1 MFTAAAAFGSRAR
14 PGAPPSNAVTLA
26 NFVLEGTGVPSGH
39 IATFGHA
46 FPQGELEPTDPVL
59 LRRQDTNEPLRT
71 QMNVLTQWPDNS
83 VKTAL
88 LAAEM
93 PSVADTAT
101 LALRFRVGEEHSDP
115 GGALDLGT
123 LLTGRTVVVKTWAP
137 GNTTTPLWTFNAHAE
152 VGADRW
158 HQGPLAVSTRVTT
171 AVPSSAVQNTSGS
184 TGVITSVRLIV
195 DITAHKTGFIEADV
209 CFSNDRVMHSGGG
222 IARFGYTIEIDGEV
236 LYDQR
241 PSSGVA
247 RDLLQYSQWIRRVGR
262 NADGSIKTGRGQA
275 REDLF
280 CLRPDFDLLVRSKV
294 QLNYDRS
301 QAVSSAMI
309 SGAITNVLADAAGKE
324 ADPYWH
330 WGLERY
336 VGMTGG
342 RPEIG
347 YRTAASALWLRDGL
361 RDAQIVAQR
370 QLEAA
375 STRAM
380 FFYDWELGRWLNPV
394 DWPRMSLWTGNGA
407 VFSPAG
413 TPRET
418 ATGLPA
424 DQVPTHNATDHI
436 EIDHAHHGSF
446 YWTAALLSGRRLA
459 YDGLAARAAW
469 VIMDNQKKANST
481 VGADTPNWR
490 TLTPDYQTGQ
500 AWASRP
506 WTLQTRS
513 WAWDLRCVVDCAAIL
528 PDSYEGSHRIVY
540 TRHVE
545 ALIGSYKDAL
555 PAMFSAGLDVDFF
568 GLPVIHADGPHTPM
582 YMGCFVFFGLLTAL
596 RLGLGGPHMQEIAE
610 RMLKFRA
617 DATLTPGSSTFN
629 YRASMT
635 GERYHMRNSS
645 NVWAQ
650 DWDDVWTFSINA
662 PSEPLYNPPAD
673 WSSSQGSGDYH
684 RNTLMALSL
693 GLLSDIELPVTLRA
707 ALADA
712 LVLLRSERASAAT
725 HPHPRIAPDDF
736 YGAFFMT
743 NTAAPTGVTWQWNSA
758 PVVVP
763 GQSFEVAGDAAPG
776 ALVGVVRFTGPVP
789 RNSGPGRTPGQ
800 IAWEIT
806 NQPEGNPF
814 TISMGGAL
822 RLVGNPPP
830 AGTSTITVRART
842 YEGGAI
848 AAGDPSGTLHLGA
861 EQTVSVTVT
870 AVAAEIVSTAPS
882 LTPQVANT
890 AEVGTVIA
898 TVTARGNA
906 PITPSIQSGNTTLFE
921 FVAGTGQTFEL
932 RVKAALSGTG
942 TYPLTLRVANAHG
955 QDEVSVNVEVTNAA
969 DAPVIGASQVFEMAE
984 TLSIGTAADPP
995 TIAYTGDPPN
1005 SATFTAGNTGNRLAL
1020 TINGADVELTNAAAI
1035 KRFEVTQLTP
1045 TVRLANV
1052 GGEDSKTITVN
1063 IIQPW
1068 VLRSAAPSA
1077 HYVGVWSIARR
1088 LVSNYTGPLI
1098 RIRRA
1103 NDNAEQDIGFTASGG
1118 HDVLD
1123 ESAVTS
1129 FVGANNWFIVT
1140 VYDQSINGFHMTQ
1153 ATAGSQPQ
1161 GGTSGGFLR
1170 VGTNDRVGADF
1181 TSNKVLDTGTQDLSQ
1196 IAGRFFLA
1204 GACRTGTGL
1213 SGVNC
1218 NLLISHTGDAALIV
1232 SSGAARLRLG
1242 NGWVTHSQAAG
1253 ENANLVMIGRWQT
1266 GAGTNRNRITWNN
1279 QTVESNSNGNEL
1291 FSGASQG
1298 FRMGTNGTAQFRGR
1312 IAEAILGRDVDM
1324 GDHEAAV
1331 LANLRDFY
1339 GV

>member
-1 MFTAAAAFGSRAR
+1 MTRLIQTFGTRLKTTGANRLFQAHSVF
-14 PGAPPSNAVTLA
+14 PGAGSPVALA
-26 NFVLEGTGVPSGH
+26 TFVLEGTGTTTDT
-39 IATFGHA
+39 IALFGHA
-46 FPQGELEPTDPVL
+46 FPRGMLLAIDPVL
-59 LRRQDTNEPLRT
+59 LRRADTQAPLRT
-71 QMNVLTQWPDNS
+71 QLNPLSTWPDGS

-88 LAAEM
+88 LAAEI
-93 PSVADTAT
+93 PPLADRTMLTAE
-101 LALRFRVGEEHSDP
+101 LARGEAHPDP
-115 GGALDLGT
+115 GGELSF
-123 LLTGRTVVVKTWAP
+123 
-137 GNTTTPLWTFNAHAE
+137 TTTLAGRSAVITVYPASGSPWVFDVLGGIGT
-152 VGADRW
+152 DRW
-158 HQGPLAVSTRVTT
+158 HQGPLALSTRVTT
-171 AVPSSAVQNTSGS
+171 AVPQSAC
-184 TGVITSVRLIV
+184 GVTSVRLIV
-195 DITAHKTGFIEADV
+195 DVIATKEGFLELDV
-209 CFSNDRVMHSGGG
+209 CFSNDRVHHAGGG
-222 IARFGYTIEIDGEV
+222 IATFGYTITIDGVTVYE
-236 LYDQR
+236 QR
-241 PSSGVA
+241 PSSGA
-247 RDLLQYSQWIRRVGR
+247 GRQLLQYSQWIRRRGRAVGGPMPER
-262 NADGSIKTGRGQA
+262 P
-275 REDLF
+275 F
-280 CLRPDFDLLVRSKV
+280 VRPDFDLLVRSGV

-330 WGLERY
+330 WGLARFA
-336 VGMTGG
+336 GATGG

-361 RDAQIVAQR
+361 REAQIVAQR

-413 TPRET
+413 TPR
-418 ATGLPA
+418 ASAIGLPA
-424 DQVPTHNATDHI
+424 DQVPTHNETDHI
-436 EIDHAHHGSF
+436 MIDHAHHGSF

-459 YDGLAARAAW
+459 YDGLAARASW
-469 VIMDNQKKANST
+469 VVMDNQNKANGA
-481 VGADTPNWR
+481 VGVNTPNWR
-490 TLTPDYQTGQ
+490 TLTPDHQTGH

-506 WTLQTRS
+506 WTIQTRS

-528 PDSYEGSHRIVY
+528 PDTYEGAHRIVY

-545 ALIGSYKDAL
+545 ALIGSYKNAL
-555 PAMFSAGLDVDFF
+555 PAMVAAGLNLDFF
-568 GLPVIHADGPHTPM
+568 GLPVLHGDGPHTPM
-582 YMGCFVFFGLLTAL
+582 YMGCFIFFGLLTAL

-617 DATLTPGSSTFN
+617 DATLTPGAPEFN
-629 YRASMT
+629 HRAAMT
-635 GERYHMRNSS
+635 GERYHLRNTS

-650 DWDDVWTFSINA
+650 DWSDVWTFSINA

-673 WSSSQGSGDYH
+673 WSANQGEGDYH

-693 GLLSDIELPVTLRA
+693 GLLPDIELPLTLRA
-707 ALADA
+707 AMADA

-736 YGAFFMT
+736 YGGFFMT
-743 NTAAPTGVTWQWNSA
+743 NTAAPPGVSWRWDSA

-763 GQSFEVAGDAAPG
+763 GQSFAVAGDAAPG
-776 ALVGVVRFTGPVP
+776 ALIGVVRFTGPVP

-830 AGTSTITVRART
+830 AGTSNITVRART
-842 YEGGAI
+842 YEGGTI

-870 AVAAEIVSTAPS
+870 AVPAVIVSTAPS

-890 AEVGTVIA
+890 AEVGTVLV

-955 QDEVSVNVEVTNAA
+955 QDEVSVDVEVTEAA
-969 DAPVIGASQVFEMAE
+969 DAPVIGASQTFEMAE
-984 TLSIGTAADPP
+984 TLSTGTAADPP

-1005 SATFTAGNTGNRLAL
+1005 SATFTAGNTGDRLAL
-1020 TINGADVELTNAAAI
+1020 TIDGADVELTNAAAI
-1035 KRFEVTQLTP
+1035 RKFEVAQLTP

-1068 VLRSAAPSA
+1068 VMRSAAPSA

-1129 FVGANNWFIVT
+1129 FVGANNWFVVT

-1181 TSNKVLDTGTQDLSQ
+1181 TSNKVLDTGTRDLSQ
-1196 IAGRFFLA
+1196 ISGRLFLA
-1204 GACRTGTGL
+1204 GACRTGTSL

-1218 NLLISHTGDAALIV
+1218 NLLISHSSPTAALVV
-1232 SSGAARLRLG
+1232 SSGAARMLLG

-1253 ENANLVMIGRWQT
+1253 ENANLVMIGRWQH

-1279 QTVESNSNGNEL
+1279 QTVESNSNGNET
-1291 FSGASQG
+1291 FSGSSQG

-1331 LANLRDFY
+1331 LANLRTFY